1 MKGFS
6 WKVIVIAL
14 SAMTAQQTV
23 AEEKQGMALPQPSV
37 SGDMSVEEALHE
49 RRSIRRYGDAPL
61 PLRDIGQLAWAA
73 QGITEERRGLRTS
86 PSAGATYPLEI
97 YFLITGLEE
106 IPDGLYRYVTR
117 GHRLEKVLSGDRRG
131 DLFESA
137 LYQDAIMSAPVVMV
151 ITGVEERT
159 ARRYGQRATR
169 YVHMEAGHAAQNVSL
184 QAVAL
189 GIGTVVIGA
198 FDDSAVVQALRL
210 DEGESPLYLMP
221 LGKQLDN
228 S

>member
-23 AEEKQGMALPQPSV
+23 AEEKQGVALPQPSV